1 LEPAGFAKSN
11 KGRALRFNRSRGF
24 TLIELLVVIAIIGVL
39 ATLILSGLSSAKKR
53 TQIAVARSHITALK
67 AALANYKSDMGRYP
81 RLTPRPTT
89 PGDGAHYD
97 DDTIA
102 LYAALRNR
110 ATVETGGG
118 QNSPYVDD
126 WKPEYVGL
134 INDRGQNNRNSMGSD
149 GTQYTQ
155 PIDPADAEKAT
166 TLTFQK
172 LHLPSNNAHEPLV
185 FMDPW
190 QNPYHYREW
199 ASVRSSVK
207 DQLITSPSARNVSKP
222 AEVEGSVMEGSV
234 PDQPHSP
241 EGFDIWSNG
250 PNTINEFGH
259 RESDDVT
266 SWGN

>member
-1 LEPAGFAKSN
+1 M
-11 KGRALRFNRSRGF
+11 
-24 TLIELLVVIAIIGVL
+24 IAIIGIL
-39 ATLILSGLSSAKKR
+39 ASLILSGLSSAKRR

-81 RLTPRPTT
+81 RLTPRPTA
-89 PGDGAHYD
+89 PGDGPHYD
-97 DDTIA
+97 DDSIA

-118 QNSPYVDD
+118 QNSPYVED

-134 INDRGQNNRNSMGSD
+134 VINRSQNTANNMGSD
-149 GTQYTQ
+149 GTEYTT
-155 PIDPADAEKAT
+155 PIPPADAERAT
-166 TLTFQK
+166 TLTYQK
-172 LHLPSNNAHEPLV
+172 LHLPGNTGQQPLV

-207 DQLITSPSARNVSKP
+207 DGLITAPSSRTVSQP
-222 AEVEGSVMEGSV
+222 AEVEGSVLVGTV

-250 PNTINEFGH
+250 PNLINEFGH
-259 RESDDVT
+259 PESDDVS
-266 SWGN
+266 SWSN

>member
-1 LEPAGFAKSN
+1 M
-11 KGRALRFNRSRGF
+11 RFNRRRGF
-24 TLIELLVVIAIIGVL
+24 TLIELLIVIAIIGIL

-81 RLTPRPTT
+81 RLTVRPTA
-89 PGDGAHYD
+89 PGDGPHYD

-126 WKPEYVGL
+126 WKPEYVGVV
-134 INDRGQNNRNSMGSD
+134 NDKTQNSRNNMGAD
-149 GTQYTQ
+149 GTQYCT
-155 PIDPADAEKAT
+155 PLDPADAERVT
-166 TLTFQK
+166 TLAFQK
-172 LHLPSNNAHEPLV
+172 NNQHGPGSTAPLV

-207 DQLITSPSARNVSKP
+207 DQLITGNAPRNVTKP
-222 AEVEGSVMEGSV
+222 AEVEGSVMEGMV
-234 PDQPHSP
+234 DDRPHSP

-259 RESDDVT
+259 ADSDDVT

>member
-1 LEPAGFAKSN
+1 M
-11 KGRALRFNRSRGF
+11 RANRHRGF
-24 TLIELLVVIAIIGVL
+24 TLIELLIVIAIIAVL
-39 ATLILSGLSSAKKR
+39 GTLLLTGLSSAKKR
-53 TQIAVARSHITALK
+53 TQVAVSRSHITALK

-81 RLTPRPTT
+81 RLTVRPTAS
-89 PGDGAHYD
+89 GDGAHYD
-97 DDTIA
+97 DDCIA

-110 ATVETGGG
+110 ATVTTGGG

-134 INDRGQNNRNSMGSD
+134 IVDRTQNGRANMGSD
-149 GTQYTQ
+149 GTEYCD
-155 PIDPADAEKAT
+155 PINPSDAELVT
-166 TLTFQK
+166 TLAFQQQ
-172 LHLPSNNAHEPLV
+172 HLPTNNGQQPLV

-207 DQLITSPSARNVSKP
+207 DQLITAAIPRTISKP
-222 AEVEGSVMEGSV
+222 AEVEGSVLSSAQ
-234 PDQPHSP
+234 DRPHSP

-250 PNTINEFGH
+250 PNTVNEYGSPD
-259 RESDDVT
+259 SDDVT